1 MGNLQQEKK
10 WYRIRKRLF
19 EITEVGYHL
28 DNVSRAYDVVNVLT
42 ILLNLAA
49 SILYTY
55 EDVRSSYGDTL
66 LFIETV
72 TVVFFALDYVFRI
85 VSARFKYDG
94 DRNMTEGMA
103 VRRYMFSFMGIIDLL
118 SWFPYFLPVFF
129 PAGTVAFRMIRVV
142 RILRLFR
149 VNAYHDSL
157 SIITEVLYEKRQQL
171 ISSVFIILMLMI
183 GSSLCMYSLEH
194 EAQPEVFS
202 NAFSGIWWAT
212 STLLTVGYGDIYPIT
227 TLGKIFGI
235 FISFLGVGMVAI
247 PTGIISA
254 GFVSQY
260 TTIKNRT
267 DYGYKMN
274 MDFIRIHIE
283 EGEDWCDKRVADL
296 SLPSGMIMAV
306 IKRGDD
312 ILIPRGDVVLI
323 DDDIVVLGAI
333 PYESDEHDH
342 IELQEIVLK
351 KQHPWTGL
359 PIKKL
364 DISRQSVIVLVKR
377 RNKALIPNGNMVLE
391 AGDRV
396 FLYTKLHL
404 SDAHMIEV

>member
-1 MGNLQQEKK
+1 MKNKYDVKK
-10 WYRIRKRLF
+10 WNKARKRIY

-28 DNVSRAYDVVNVLT
+28 DNVSCLYDMVNVFT

-55 EDVRSSYGDTL
+55 DGVRAQYGSL
-66 LFIETV
+66 LLTIETV
-72 TVVFFALDYVFRI
+72 TAVFFAVDYMLRVISVRY
-85 VSARFKYDG
+85 KYG
-94 DRNMTEGMA
+94 DKNMSEGKA
-103 VRRYMFSFMGIIDLL
+103 VRSYVFSFMGIVDLL
-118 SWFPYFLPVFF
+118 SWIPYFLPVFF

-171 ISSVFIILMLMI
+171 VSSVFIILMLMI

-254 GFVSQY
+254 GFVNQY
-260 TTIKNRT
+260 TTIKSRT

-283 EGEDWCDKRVADL
+283 EGEDWCNKKVADL

-364 DISRQSVIVLVKR
+364 DISRQSVIVLIKR
-377 RNKALIPNGNMVLE
+377 RNKAMIPNGNMMLE

-404 SDAHMIEV
+404 ADAHVVEV

>member
-1 MGNLQQEKK
+1 MSDLKAEKG
-10 WYRIRKRLF
+10 WYRIRKRLY

-28 DNVSRAYDVVNVLT
+28 DNVSKGYDIINVLT
-42 ILLNLAA
+42 ILLNLSA

-55 EDVRSSYGDTL
+55 EGIRMQYGKTL
-66 LFIETV
+66 LAVETV
-72 TVVFFALDYVFRI
+72 TAVFFALDYIFRVI
-85 VSARFKYDG
+85 SARFKYDEK
-94 DRNMTEGMA
+94 NMSEGVA
-103 VRRYMFSFMGIIDLL
+103 VRKYMLSFMGIVDLL
-118 SWFPYFLPVFF
+118 SWLPYFLPVFF

-157 SIITEVLYEKRQQL
+157 SIITEVLCEKRQQL

-227 TLGKIFGI
+227 TLGKVFGI

-342 IELQEIVLK
+342 IELQEIILK
-351 KQHPWTGL
+351 KKHPWSGL

-377 RNKALIPNGNMVLE
+377 RNKALIPNGDMVLE

-404 SDAHMIEV
+404 AEASVIEV

>member
-1 MGNLQQEKK
+1 MSDLQKNKK
-10 WYRIRKRLF
+10 WYRARKRLF

-28 DNVSRAYDVVNVLT
+28 DTVSRGYDIVNVFA
-42 ILLNLAA
+42 ILLNLTA

-55 EDVRSSYGDTL
+55 DDVRAVYGTL
-66 LFIETV
+66 LITIETV
-72 TVVFFALDYVFRI
+72 TAVFFAVDYILRI
-85 VSARFKYDG
+85 VSARLKYED
-94 DRNMTEGMA
+94 DRSMTEIKA
-103 VRRYMFSFMGIIDLL
+103 AKKYVFSFMGIVDLL
-118 SWFPYFLPVFF
+118 SWLPYFLPIFL

-149 VNAYHDSL
+149 VNSYHDSL

-171 ISSVFIILMLMI
+171 VSSVFIILMLMI

-194 EAQPEVFS
+194 EAQPEVSS

-254 GFVSQY
+254 GFVNQY
-260 TTIKNRT
+260 TTIKNKT

-283 EGEDWCDKRVADL
+283 EGEDWCGKKVADL
-296 SLPSGMIMAV
+296 SLPSGMIIAV
-306 IKRGDD
+306 VKRGDD
-312 ILIPRGDVVLI
+312 ILIPRGDIVLL

-351 KQHPWTGL
+351 KKHPWAGL
-359 PIKKL
+359 PVKKL

-377 RNKALIPNGNMVLE
+377 RNKSLIPNGNMVLE

-404 SDAHMIEV
+404 SDAHVIEV

>member
-1 MGNLQQEKK
+1 MKNKYDEKK
-10 WYRIRKRLF
+10 WNKARKRIY

-28 DNVSRAYDVVNVLT
+28 DNISCLYDMVNVFT

-55 EDVRSSYGDTL
+55 DGVRAQYGSL
-66 LFIETV
+66 LLTIETV
-72 TVVFFALDYVFRI
+72 TAVFFAVDYMLRVISVRY
-85 VSARFKYDG
+85 KYG
-94 DRNMTEGMA
+94 DKNMSEGKAIRNY
-103 VRRYMFSFMGIIDLL
+103 VFSFMGIVDLL
-118 SWFPYFLPVFF
+118 SWIPYFLPVFF

-171 ISSVFIILMLMI
+171 VSSVFIILMLMI

-254 GFVSQY
+254 GFVNQY
-260 TTIKNRT
+260 TTIKSRT

-283 EGEDWCDKRVADL
+283 EGEDWCNKKVADL

-351 KQHPWTGL
+351 KKHPWAGL

-364 DISRQSVIVLVKR
+364 DISRQSVIVLIKR
-377 RNKALIPNGNMVLE
+377 RNKAMIPNGNMMLE

-404 SDAHMIEV
+404 ADAHVVEV